1 MKRRVQESTQ
11 TVNTHKLGERFV
23 REVTDVRRTPADL
36 WDGEDPGGGL
46 QFFAQIGGW
55 QDGAALARCEKLLT
69 LNDIGLR
76 VALEQGAGQ
85 DIFLIPRE
93 HFPQERERL
102 VFIGTCLVT
111 TTPLGV
117 FT

>member
-1 MKRRVQESTQ
+1 MMWCKRCGAPDQACEVCDEAVHSENTLRQTMPSAEKAPKPERRVKRRVQESTQ

-55 QDGAALARCEKLLT
+55 QDGATLARCEKLLT
-69 LNDIGLR
+69 LNDI
-76 VALEQGAGQ
+76 
-85 DIFLIPRE
+85 
-93 HFPQERERL
+93 
-102 VFIGTCLVT
+102 
-111 TTPLGV
+111 
-117 FT
+117 